1 MRSDRSYRISSLWR
15 FATARSRAF
24 SFEKAGRGA
33 LEHKQPMNLDPNTFD
48 PGGGA
53 SA

>member
-1 MRSDRSYRISSLWR
+1 MNSTRSYRIGSLRQLAAACLRSLSLW
-15 FATARSRAF
+15 
-24 SFEKAGRGA
+24 KAGVDA
-33 LEHKQPMNLDPNTFD
+33 FEHKQPMNLDTNMFD